1 MKQKIFI
8 ISFKRKSTG
17 KCDSCRVYGTKEK
30 RLQTS
35 ILKDDDDVINESI
48 KITTTTTGR

>member
-8 ISFKRKSTG
+8 ISFQRKSTN
-17 KCDSCRVYGTKEK
+17 KCDSCHVYGLKEK

-35 ILKDDDDVINESI
+35 ILKDDDDVIKDSI